1 MKPIDPNKFKFEY
14 PYLPRIQRRR
24 EIMDKIGI
32 GLEIKLGTRLGF
44 RANTA
49 MDDAYLRM
57 QKYLK
62 DNRINDAIDEADYL
76 RNRIKSKKESAES
89 LAKMPDYNKRYDEA
103 FTKHQTKEIIPIF
116 PFINWLNMGLNGG
129 GWSKQNWRS

>member
-14 PYLPRIQRRR
+14 PYLPRVQRRR
-24 EIMDKIGI
+24 EIMDKIGTS
-32 GLEIKLGTRLGF
+32 LENKLGTRLGF

-62 DNRINDAIDEADYL
+62 DNRINDAIDKADYL
-76 RNRIKSKKESAES
+76 EYRIKSKKESAES
-89 LAKMPDYNKRYDEA
+89 LAKLPDYNKRYDELYA
-103 FTKHQTKEIIPIF
+103 KHQVKAGFPLF
-116 PFINWLNMGLNGG
+116 PFLNWLNMGLHGG
-129 GWSKQNWRS
+129 GWRKSNWR